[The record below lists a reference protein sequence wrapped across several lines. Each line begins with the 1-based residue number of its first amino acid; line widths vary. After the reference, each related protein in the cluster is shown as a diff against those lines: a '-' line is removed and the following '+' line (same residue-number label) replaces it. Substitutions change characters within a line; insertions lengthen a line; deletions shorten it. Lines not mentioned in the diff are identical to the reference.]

1 VVRSQASARRLTVG
15 ERGWNPDLART
26 YDRVARAYAEQYF
39 TELERKPFDRQMLD
53 RFAAGV
59 RGRGRVMDLGCG
71 PGHIGRYLAE
81 RGLDVFGV
89 DLSPGMVALAR
100 ELNPGLRIEHGD
112 MRALALPDASLAGVV
127 AFYSLIHLERASAP
141 RALAEIARVLAPGG
155 AVLLAF
161 HEGEG
166 EAHADDWFGQG
177 VSVDATLFS
186 PEEMRRL
193 MGQAGLAVA
202 EILTRPPYDFE
213 YSTQR
218 VYASGTK
225 PLAALQGRM

>member
-1 VVRSQASARRLTVG
+1 
-15 ERGWNPDLART
+15 
-26 YDRVARAYAEQYF
+26 
-39 TELERKPFDRQMLD
+39 M
-53 RFAAGV
+53 
-59 RGRGRVMDLGCG
+59 
-71 PGHIGRYLAE
+71 
-81 RGLDVFGV
+81 
-89 DLSPGMVALAR
+89 
-100 ELNPGLRIEHGD
+100 
-112 MRALALPDASLAGVV
+112 
-127 AFYSLIHLERASAP
+127 
-141 RALAEIARVLAPGG
+141 
-155 AVLLAF
+155 LLAF